1 MQEHGADS
9 LLSTLKVCKF
19 YLNGIVIDALIL
31 RTRFHILITAQ
42 WYTDCGWWSCHQ
54 FYTFVA
60 LDICKQF
67 NRIGRHQAMIAWEK
81 NPHTNW
87 FCNESVTVS
96 LIEKI
101 WNLFDYPQSIDF
113 NGQHFTVVKSNY
125 FWKKL
130 RSILIEIQRCKFDF
144 IFIRMKCV
152 NFHTIQKGT

>member
-1 MQEHGADS
+1 MWILPERYRHWNADFTHT
-9 LLSTLKVCKF
+9 LSHSNNSTMIHWLRLMIMSSIL
-19 YLNGIVIDALIL
+19 YLRCARYLQAVQSNWTPSG
-31 RTRFHILITAQ
+31 
-42 WYTDCGWWSCHQ
+42 YDCMG
-54 FYTFVA
+54 
-60 LDICKQF
+60 
-67 NRIGRHQAMIAWEK
+67 K

-125 FWKKL
+125 FRKKL
-130 RSILIEIQRCKFDF
+130 RFILIEIQRCKFDF